1 MSAIA
6 KQTVAEVVQEAS
18 LKLQDPN
25 YSAVMVGSFVQEQNP
40 AAYYIT
46 AHTDEI
52 GGTEQVVNTIFHAAV
67 LALCFQR
74 AGGRSVPEMDFTDL
88 DHVAGDDVLARLER
102 AQPALHEYI
111 CSNIEPGKVRDILG
125 LLALAMDRVS

>member
-1 MSAIA
+1 VSAIA

-18 LKLQDPN
+18 LKMQDPS

-40 AAYYIT
+40 ACHYIS
-46 AHTDEI
+46 AHADEI
-52 GGTEQVVNTIFHAAV
+52 GGTEQVVSTIFHAAL

-74 AGGRSVPEMDFTDL
+74 AGGRSVPQMDFADL
-88 DHVAGDDVLARLER
+88 DQVAGSDVLARLER

-111 CSNIEPGKVRDILG
+111 CSNVEAGKVRDILC

>member
-1 MSAIA
+1 VSAIA

-18 LKLQDPN
+18 IKLQDPS

-40 AAYYIT
+40 AAHYIT
-46 AHTDEI
+46 AHADEI
-52 GGTEQVVNTIFHAAV
+52 GGTEQVVSTIFHAAL

-88 DHVAGDDVLARLER
+88 DRVAGSDVLARLER

-111 CSNIEPGKVRDILG
+111 CSNVEAAKVRDILG

>member
-1 MSAIA
+1 VSAIA
-6 KQTVAEVVQEAS
+6 KQTVADVVHEAS

-40 AAYYIT
+40 AAHYIT
-46 AHTDEI
+46 AHADEI
-52 GGTEQVVNTIFHAAV
+52 GGTEQVVSTIFHAAV

-74 AGGRSVPEMDFTDL
+74 AGGRSIPEMGFEDL
-88 DHVAGDDVLARLER
+88 DRVAGNDAVERLLR

-111 CSNIEPGKVRDILG
+111 FSNIETGKVRDILS

>member
-1 MSAIA
+1 MSGIA
-6 KQTVAEVVQEAS
+6 KQTVADVVHEAS
-18 LKLQDPN
+18 IKMQDPN

-40 AAYYIT
+40 AAHYIT
-46 AHTDEI
+46 AYADEI
-52 GGTEQVVNTIFHAAV
+52 GGTEQVVSTIFHAAV

-74 AGGRSVPEMDFTDL
+74 SGGRSISEMSFEDL
-88 DHVAGDDVLARLER
+88 DRVAGNDVVERLQR

-111 CSNIEPGKVRDILG
+111 VSNVEASKVRDILS

>member
-1 MSAIA
+1 MSGIA
-6 KQTVAEVVQEAS
+6 KQTVADVVQEAS
-18 LKLQDPN
+18 VKMQDPS

-40 AAYYIT
+40 AAHYIT

-52 GGTEQVVNTIFHAAV
+52 GGTEQVVSTIFHAAV

-74 AGGRSVPEMDFTDL
+74 AGGRSVPEMGFEDL
-88 DHVAGDDVLARLER
+88 DQVAGDDLLGRLER

-111 CSNIEPGKVRDILG
+111 CSNVEAGKVRDILG

>member
-18 LKLQDPN
+18 LKMQDPS

-40 AAYYIT
+40 AAHYIT
-46 AHTDEI
+46 AHADEI
-52 GGTEQVVNTIFHAAV
+52 GGTEQVVSAIFHAAL

-74 AGGRSVPEMDFTDL
+74 AGGRSLPAMDFEDL
-88 DHVAGDDVLARLER
+88 DHVAGSDVLERLQGK
-102 AQPALHEYI
+102 QPALHEYI
-111 CSNIEPGKVRDILG
+111 CSNVDDAKVREILG

>member
-18 LKLQDPN
+18 VKMQDPN
-25 YSAVMVGSFVQEQNP
+25 YSAVMVGTFVQEQNP
-40 AAYYIT
+40 AAHYIT
-46 AHTDEI
+46 AHADEI
-52 GGTEQVVNTIFHAAV
+52 GGTEHVVSTIFHAAV

-74 AGGRSVPEMDFTDL
+74 VGGRSLPQMDFEDL
-88 DHVAGDDVLARLER
+88 DRVAGSDVLERLER
-102 AQPALHEYI
+102 TQPALHEYI
-111 CSNIEPGKVRDILG
+111 CSNVEAGKVRDILG